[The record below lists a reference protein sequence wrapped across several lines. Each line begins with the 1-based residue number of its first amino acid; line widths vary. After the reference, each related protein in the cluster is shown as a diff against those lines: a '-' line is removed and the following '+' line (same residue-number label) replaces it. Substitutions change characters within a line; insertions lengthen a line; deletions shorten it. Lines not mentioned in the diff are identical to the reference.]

1 MPRISNTQLERLKR
15 TVKLSALA
23 ETSGISLERQ
33 GAQLAG
39 RCPWHKGGRERTPSF
54 VISPDKNLWRC
65 MAGCGGGSNVDF
77 VMKRDNVSFVQAIEV
92 LIAFAGQ
99 SREEIPTPP
108 SAAKSEPPSKRS
120 GKKTSSDEPRDR
132 TPEEL
137 AVLDEVATYYTEILR
152 NTPRAQA
159 YLERRMIF
167 EPQLVDR
174 FRLGF
179 SDRTLMKILPAKTS
193 EEGTRKRRVLEDLGL
208 VNQGYELFGG
218 SIVVPILDE
227 DGRVQS
233 MYGRRIAPPG
243 RGTSPHRNLPGPM
256 RGVFNAS
263 AMAVSEEIYLAESI
277 IDALTLITAGFPN
290 TIATLGVEAW
300 TPQHLE
306 AIERY
311 KTKRVVIAFDADAA
325 GDRGAAEIAE
335 RLSARGVACYRAELP
350 RGMDVNGYAMRMKPP
365 SKSLEIVLR
374 KAVPMLGALPR
385 VMPSSPASL
394 MAPAEGKA
402 ETTLEPIPEAARD
415 LATTPIEAPAP
426 RPSPT
431 LPSVA
436 PVPSPALPSSLL
448 PSPKDVAVE
457 ERGEEIYLSI
467 DDRKYRVLGMA
478 KNTSRG
484 SLRIN
489 LLAVRGEQYF
499 IDSLDLCLSRP
510 RAQYERY
517 AAIEL
522 GISEDV
528 IRRDLGKILLKL
540 EELQSDRIRALLE
553 PKVEVPPMSAEEEA
567 AAMNLLRDP
576 KLFERIAA
584 DLDRLGLIGE
594 ETNKLLAYVGAV
606 SRKLPDPIA
615 IIVQSSSA
623 AGKSRLQDITLECV
637 GLEDVKRVSAL
648 TNQALYYW
656 KETELSHKVLSIAEE
671 EGAERVYYSLK
682 LLQSDREL
690 VIATTIKNPDS
701 GQLETKERKVKGP
714 VMIFLTTTAVDV
726 DDELLNRAFVLTV
739 DEGRAQTQAIHRL
752 QRQRETIEGIVSSH
766 ERHEIVSLH
775 RNAQRLLRNVL
786 VANPYAE
793 TLTFA
798 DDRTR
803 TRRDHAKYLALIR
816 AIALFR
822 QHQKPLK
829 TTETKLGEVLE
840 YIEVER
846 ADIEMAN
853 RLVGNVLSR
862 ALSDLPPQT
871 ERLLSMIERFV
882 TSRAEEKGISRSEV
896 RFTRRELREATSFG
910 NTQLKTHLK
919 RLEDLEHI
927 MLRGGREYRF
937 EYQLM
942 TSSAPSLTTMETT
955 KRSGAEATWSGVEP
969 NMVGPDLADGRGRSG
984 VGRPSHFEEN
994 GRENTMELPT
1004 WSASAENHK
1013 RPPLTNGVHKP
1024 AAAPGGSS

>member
-23 ETSGISLERQ
+23 EASGISLERQ
-33 GAQLAG
+33 GSQLAG

-77 VMKRDNVSFVQAIEV
+77 VMKRDGVSFVQAIEV

-99 SREEIPTPP
+99 SQGEPPSPP
-108 SAAKSEPPSKRS
+108 SAAKSEPSSRRT
-120 GKKTSSDEPRDR
+120 KTAPSDEQRAR
-132 TPEEL
+132 TPEEH

-167 EPQLVDR
+167 DPQLVDR

-179 SDRTLMKILPAKTS
+179 SDRTLAKILPAKSS
-193 EEGTRKRRVLEDLGL
+193 EEGTLKRRVLEELGL
-208 VNQGYELFGG
+208 VNQGYELFAA

-227 DGRVQS
+227 EGRVES

-256 RGVFNAS
+256 RGVFNLS
-263 AMAVSEEIYLAESI
+263 AMAVSAEIYLAESI
-277 IDALTLITAGFPN
+277 IDALTLIAAGFPN

-311 KTKRVVIAFDADAA
+311 NTKRVVIAFDADAA

-385 VMPSSPASL
+385 VMPSTPASL
-394 MAPAEGKA
+394 MAPAE
-402 ETTLEPIPEAARD
+402 ETTIEPVPEAARD
-415 LATTPIEAPAP
+415 LATSPIEAPAP

-431 LPSVA
+431 LPSAA

-840 YIEVER
+840 YIEVEP

-942 TSSAPSLTTMETT
+942 TSTGSSLTGVETT
-955 KRSGAEATWSGVEP
+955 KRSGVEATWSGVEA

-984 VGRPSHFEEN
+984 VGRPSKFDKN
-994 GRENTMELPT
+994 IQENTSEPST
-1004 WSASAENHK
+1004 WSVSAETHK
-1013 RPPLTNGVHKP
+1013 RPPATNGVHKP
-1024 AAAPGGSS
+1024 AAAAGGSS